1 MDVGIALL
9 LVVLAISLVAS
20 VFYLARWRRNE
31 QNYRPTLAQ
40 SVVPVNLMDNENA
53 VIVSEG
59 RGHLVFANQMARHWF
74 DMNGDEPDLELM
86 ANAVQPTEA
95 FLELFGKEGQST
107 FRIGSRRVEASS
119 HYIPHPVTPQIVVVM
134 KQMLSSTYDKRQ
146 LDPVQAMNVVSEI
159 TQTISGSLKLD
170 QTLDSILNSIG
181 SVVAFDSSEI
191 TLWDEDLRILRPL
204 GQGGELAY
212 VETLNSSDGV
222 YHMDAS
228 SSGWTPPHL
237 HPPLLPLSTHPP
249 PV

>member
-9 LVVLAISLVAS
+9 LVVLAISLIAS
-20 VFYLARWRRNE
+20 VFYLTRWRRNE
-31 QNYRPTLAQ
+31 QNYSATLPQ

-107 FRIGSRRVEASS
+107 FRLGSRRGEASS

-146 LDPVQAMNVVSEI
+146 LHPLQALKVFSDI
-159 TQTISGSLKLD
+159 THTIPAPSTPHHTLHSLLK
-170 QTLDSILNSIG
+170 I
-181 SVVAFDSSEI
+181 
-191 TLWDEDLRILRPL
+191 
-204 GQGGELAY
+204 
-212 VETLNSSDGV
+212 
-222 YHMDAS
+222 
-228 SSGWTPPHL
+228 
-237 HPPLLPLSTHPP
+237 
-249 PV
+249 